1 MQLEGGAA
9 VLLVVALDLL
19 EQRVV
24 TRLDPLLEADD
35 GLVAAGDVRGA
46 DEAVELLDLLD
57 RVALGRGAD
66 RLPDDAVEVD
76 EHLLAQEVVDLG
88 LAGAVLAHEAG
99 QRRALVGGVVVDVH
113 ARVAPA
119 ALDDPVDE
127 LLERGAL
134 GVAIPPPDRG
144 VLHGAVVVAIA
155 VAEEVLEPARGLV
168 ERVALHVEPD
178 VAGVRLGQETE
189 AALLLVGEELVQV
202 AALAAAAE
210 LERGLEADALVRLGV
225 GARRQEPVAGDAG
238 RSPSCASVPTP
249 PSMSVSA
256 CARRIPATR
265 LRWSSSTRRSR
276 HLSLK
281 SQIPQWETGQPYV
294 SGSSSVSAARKRLR
308 TRR

>member
-35 GLVAAGDVRGA
+35 GLVAAGDVRRA

-99 QRRALVGGVVVDVH
+99 QRRALVVGVVIDVH
-113 ARVAPA
+113 AGVAPP

-134 GVAIPPPDRG
+134 GVAVSPQT
-144 VLHGAVVVAIA
+144 AAYCTT
-155 VAEEVLEPARGLV
+155 PA
-168 ERVALHVEPD
+168 
-178 VAGVRLGQETE
+178 
-189 AALLLVGEELVQV
+189 
-202 AALAAAAE
+202 
-210 LERGLEADALVRLGV
+210 
-225 GARRQEPVAGDAG
+225 
-238 RSPSCASVPTP
+238 
-249 PSMSVSA
+249 
-256 CARRIPATR
+256 
-265 LRWSSSTRRSR
+265 SSR
-276 HLSLK
+276 
-281 SQIPQWETGQPYV
+281 
-294 SGSSSVSAARKRLR
+294 
-308 TRR
+308 